1 MGLNN
6 AFFFKHIHIHKYQ
19 TRIYFKKKLYEKD
32 KASTCNTIGQNTLK
46 HQINATVKAS
56 PGVRFHIVATR
67 GRAAK
72 VEPSV
77 QKRKGLN
84 TRRNA
89 TATYTATLNNY
100 CCVSRS
106 GAERAPGSTGIN
118 RSLIVE

>member
-6 AFFFKHIHIHKYQ
+6 AFFLN
-19 TRIYFKKKLYEKD
+19 IYTFTNIKQEFIKKKLYEKD
-32 KASTCNTIGQNTLK
+32 KASTCNTIGHNTLK